1 LVSEYISAC
10 FWPWA
15 PAYRWHHRPQPLSA
29 TTFTTI
35 QRFVS
40 SIRAF
45 FIEVLSTIIP
55 PVVSPFTVTA
65 AEETKMGTATINVA
79 IRNRKFA
86 LHVDDW
92 KMKPQHI
99 PAQYFL
105 ADTFH
110 P

>member
-1 LVSEYISAC
+1 
-10 FWPWA
+10 
-15 PAYRWHHRPQPLSA
+15 
-29 TTFTTI
+29 
-35 QRFVS
+35 
-40 SIRAF
+40 
-45 FIEVLSTIIP
+45 
-55 PVVSPFTVTA
+55 
-65 AEETKMGTATINVA
+65 MGTATINVA